1 MDLLCKM
8 LFGHLFGSLNTD
20 LYLHLVVNITAAVL
34 LIINYVANE
43 DKDGFTVG
51 STLNAAGLAFAIGG
65 SLVSLANV
73 IGECMYSGEEKR
85 SLQNDYFNFLRNL
98 MTSFTLV
105 LVTMQNGQDDK
116 TQLRIAMWLMVGQR
130 LIDVGLDLD
139 EPWKLVCDNMKS
151 LQDSLRE
158 SAQTESLKK
167 GNNFTMKQILVAA
180 CLGGLLVFQLIY
192 VGQSDSTLQF
202 GGRDDEMYQF
212 MIILLTGL
220 HLFLILVNV
229 LLNVFSFK
237 KVYIQCITGD
247 PDPKACEDRTIH
259 GLNSIPL
266 ITKIVFTG
274 NLFFLSLL
282 AGEHIEDDK
291 NIGLLIYSAI
301 SLAVADI
308 VARNII

>member
-8 LFGHLFGSLNTD
+8 LFGHLFNTLNID
-20 LYLHLVVNITAAVL
+20 LYLHLVVNAVSAIL

-43 DKDGFTVG
+43 DKDGFTIG

-73 IGECMYSGEEKR
+73 IGEGMYSGEEKR

-116 TQLRIAMWLMVGQR
+116 TELRIAMWLMVGQR

-158 SAQTESLKK
+158 SAQTESLKT

-180 CLGGLLVFQLIY
+180 CLGALLVFQIIY
-192 VGQSDSTLQF
+192 VGQSNSTLKF
-202 GGRDDEMYQF
+202 NGRDDEMYQF
-212 MIILLTGL
+212 MIILLAGL
-220 HLFLILVNV
+220 HLFLILVNM
-229 LLNVFSFK
+229 LLSYFAPLK
-237 KVYIQCITGD
+237 KWYVQIVTGD
-247 PDPKACEDRTIH
+247 PDCKDRKIH